1 MATTLIGH
9 VQAGEGNASTWLSKF
24 NSAYSRKVG
33 VPVFPGSLNVAL
45 AAAFDWFDPE
55 IVRRTIVFDRAEYG
69 GERDILLVPC
79 LLPTLANERAWLWT
93 TTTAARDRPDP
104 WVVEL
109 IAARNL
115 RETYGLT
122 NGSKV
127 EIQVVDGPEWTNSL
141 S

>member
-1 MATTLIGH
+1 MENRLTGR
-9 VQAGEGNASTWLSKF
+9 VQAGTGDASHWLSRF
-24 NSAYSRKVG
+24 NAAYSRKVG
-33 VPVFPGSLNVAL
+33 GPIYPGSLNVAL
-45 AAAFDWFDPE
+45 GATFDWFDPA
-55 IVRRTIVFDRAEYG
+55 IVRRTVHFHRTEYG

-79 LLPTLANERAWLWT
+79 TLPNLANEPAWLWT

-122 NGSKV
+122 DGSTV
-127 EIQVVDGPEWTNSL
+127 EIQLVD
-141 S
+141 